1 MKSQWQKINLGV
13 QKFKGHYKQ
22 TVELRKNN
30 CLENNVMLDAYAI
43 WKQDKH
49 SDFTLEHAWR
59 LLKDK
64 PKMVETMHKK
74 LFKKNK
80 AFYF

>member
-1 MKSQWQKINLGV
+1 
-13 QKFKGHYKQ
+13 
-22 TVELRKNN
+22 
-30 CLENNVMLDAYAI
+30 MLDAYAI